1 MTETLDD
8 TIIIRVDELELQRLR
23 KVEAILCAI
32 CSRFQ
37 SIVDVSALDTSNKD
51 AIFDSALLSGV
62 DWQEAGVTKEEAQ
75 IWWNVH
81 KEMARRRREQEEL
94 ERENAM
100 KREEALS
107 KLTPEERVL
116 LGITE

>member
-8 TIIIRVDELELQRLR
+8 TIIIRVDELELQRLQ

-37 SIVDVSALDTSNKD
+37 SIIDASTLNTSDTD
-51 AIFDSALLSGV
+51 AIFDSVLLSGV
-62 DWQEAGVTKEEAQ
+62 DWEEAGVTKEEAQ
-75 IWWNVH
+75 TWWDSY
-81 KEMARRRREQEEL
+81 KELDRRRREQEEL
-94 ERENAM
+94 DRENAR

-107 KLTPEERVL
+107 KLTPEERAL
-116 LGITE
+116 LGITG